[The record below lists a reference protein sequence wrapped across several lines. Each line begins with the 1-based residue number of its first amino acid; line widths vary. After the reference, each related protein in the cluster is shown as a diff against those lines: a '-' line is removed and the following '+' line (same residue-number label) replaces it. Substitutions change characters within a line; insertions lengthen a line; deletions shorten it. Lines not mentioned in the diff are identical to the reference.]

1 MGIVRAWKIIAAID
15 VGANY
20 LRMTIGE
27 INAKGEVKI
36 LEDVV
41 KPTKIGKDTF
51 SSNRISVRTIH
62 ETCDDLKGFV
72 RLMRDYKIKFYRAV
86 ATSGV
91 REAENKQ
98 YFLEQIRLRTG
109 LNIEAINIAEEQ
121 FFMLKAVSNHLN
133 LIDIKKSEQSLI
145 VNITSGAVETS
156 IYEDGK
162 LKFTEHVKVGSLRI
176 KEALSELETK
186 TIEFPEVMEE
196 YIESKI
202 YALRPQ
208 IGKFEIHHFLGIGGE
223 LNTICGIIR
232 KKKGFSKK
240 DYYIKKEELVA
251 LTKEISNMDNF
262 QIKTTFGLSNKKAEL
277 LLPSILIF
285 YCFLKMTKAEGI
297 QIPKLSLRQGILYD
311 LSDEILNIPRKKE
324 LINDIITSVWY
335 LGEKYQIDKEH
346 AIFVEKFSLKI
357 FDSTKRL
364 HKLGDKERL
373 YLQVAAILHDV
384 GVFISANNHNFH
396 SYNIIRAQS
405 IIGFSDIAIDLIAS
419 AARYHSEE
427 IPTEVH
433 KNYRYLND
441 ADKMVVS
448 TLAAILKLSEA
459 LDISHMQKIK
469 EVKLIGTRDNL
480 FFNLK
485 SEGDLLLEE
494 WDFSKHVDFFEEVIG
509 VKAII

>member
-1 MGIVRAWKIIAAID
+1 MSIVSAWKVIAAID

-20 LRMTIGE
+20 LKMTIGE
-27 INAKGEVKI
+27 INTQGEVTI

-51 SSNRISVRTIH
+51 SKARISVQTIH

-72 RLMRDYKIKFYRAV
+72 RLMKDYKIKFYKAV
-86 ATSGV
+86 ATSGI

-98 YFLEQIRLRTG
+98 YVLEQIRLRTG
-109 LNIEAINIAEEQ
+109 LNIESINIAEEQ
-121 FFMLKAVSNHLN
+121 FFMLKAVRNHLYSIN
-133 LIDIKKSEQSLI
+133 IEKTEQSLI

-156 IYEDGK
+156 IYEGGK
-162 LKFTEHVKVGSLRI
+162 LKFTEHVKIGSLRI
-176 KEALSELETK
+176 REALSDLETK
-186 TIEFPEVMEE
+186 TIEFSETMEQ

-202 YALRPQ
+202 YGLKSQ
-208 IGKFEIHHFLGIGGE
+208 IKNFEIHYFWGLGGE

-232 KKKGFSKK
+232 KKKGVNKK
-240 DYYIKKEELVA
+240 DYYIKKEALLA

-262 QIKTTFGLSNKKAEL
+262 QIKTTFGLSNKTAEL

-311 LSDEILNIPRKKE
+311 LSDEILNIPRRKE
-324 LINDIITSVWY
+324 LINDIISSVWY
-335 LGEKYQIDKEH
+335 IGEKYQIDKEH
-346 AIFVEKFSLKI
+346 AAFVEKFSLEI
-357 FDSTKRL
+357 FDHTKRL
-364 HKLGDKERL
+364 HKLGDRERL

-384 GVFISANNHNFH
+384 GGYISANDHNLH

-405 IIGFSDIAIDLIAS
+405 IIGFSDIALELIAN
-419 AARYHSEE
+419 ATMYHSED
-427 IPTEVH
+427 IPTVDH
-433 KNYRYLND
+433 KNYKYLSD
-441 ADKMVVS
+441 KDKMVVS

-469 EVKLIGTRDNL
+469 EIKLLGTRDSM
-480 FFNLK
+480 FFNIK
-485 SEGDLLLEE
+485 SEGDIILEE
-494 WDFSKHVDFFEEVIG
+494 WNFLKHVDFFEEVIG
-509 VKAII
+509 VKPII

>member
-1 MGIVRAWKIIAAID
+1 MGSIRAWKIIAAID

-27 INAKGEVKI
+27 INTQGKVKI

-51 SSNRISVRTIH
+51 SLARISVQTIH
-62 ETCDDLKGFV
+62 ETCDDLKGFA

-86 ATSGV
+86 ATSGI

-98 YFLEQIRLRTG
+98 YVLEQIRLRTG
-109 LNIEAINIAEEQ
+109 LNIKSINIAEEQ

-145 VNITSGAVETS
+145 VNITSGAVEIS
-156 IYEDGK
+156 IYEDGN

-176 KEALSELETK
+176 REALSDLESK
-186 TIEFPEVMEE
+186 TIEFSETVEQ

-202 YALRPQ
+202 YVLKPQ
-208 IGKFEIHHFLGIGGE
+208 IQKFEIQNFLGLGGE

-232 KKKGFSKK
+232 KKKGSSKK
-240 DYYIKKEELVA
+240 DYYIKKEELIA

-262 QIKTTFGLSNKKAEL
+262 QIKTTFGLSNQKAEL

-311 LSDEILNIPRKKE
+311 LSDEILNISRKEE
-324 LINDIITSVWY
+324 LINDIISSVWY
-335 LGEKYQIDKEH
+335 IGEKYQIDKEH
-346 AIFVEKFSLKI
+346 AIFVEKYSLEI
-357 FDSTKRL
+357 FDHTKGL
-364 HKLGDKERL
+364 HKLGDRERL

-384 GVFISANNHNFH
+384 GGFISANNHNLH

-405 IIGFSDIAIDLIAS
+405 IIGFSDIELELIAS
-419 AARYHSEE
+419 ATRYHSED
-427 IPTEVH
+427 IPTEAH
-433 KNYRYLND
+433 KNYRFLSDEN
-441 ADKMVVS
+441 KMVVS

-469 EVKLIGTRDNL
+469 EIKLLGNRDNL

-485 SEGDLLLEE
+485 SDDDIILEE
-494 WDFSKHVDFFEEVIG
+494 WNFSKYVDFFEEVIG
-509 VKAII
+509 VKPII

>member
-1 MGIVRAWKIIAAID
+1 MSIARAWKIIASID

-20 LRMTIGE
+20 LKMTIGE
-27 INAKGEVKI
+27 INTQGEIRI

-51 SSNRISVRTIH
+51 SKARISVQTIH

-72 RLMRDYKIKFYRAV
+72 RLMKDYKIECYKAV
-86 ATSGV
+86 ATSGL

-98 YFLEQIRLRTG
+98 YVLEQIRLRTG
-109 LNIEAINIAEEQ
+109 LNIESINIAEEQ
-121 FFMLKAVSNHLN
+121 FFMLKAVRNHVN
-133 LIDIKKSEQSLI
+133 SIDIKKSEQYLI

-162 LKFTEHVKVGSLRI
+162 LKLTEHVKIGSLKIR
-176 KEALSELETK
+176 EALSDLETK
-186 TIEFPEVMEE
+186 TTEFSETMEQ

-202 YALRPQ
+202 YALKPQ
-208 IGKFEIHHFLGIGGE
+208 IQKFEPNHFLGLGGE

-232 KKKGFSKK
+232 KKKGLNKK
-240 DYYIKKEELVA
+240 DYYIRKEALLA

-262 QIKTTFGLSNKKAEL
+262 QIKTTFGLSNKTAEL

-311 LSDEILNIPRKKE
+311 LSDEILNIQRKKE
-324 LINDIITSVWY
+324 LINDIISSVWY
-335 LGEKYQIDKEH
+335 IGEKYQIDKKH
-346 AIFVEKFSLKI
+346 ASFVEKVSLQI
-357 FDSTKRL
+357 FDYTKRL

-384 GVFISANNHNFH
+384 GGFISANNHNFH
-396 SYNIIRAQS
+396 SYSIIRAQS
-405 IIGFSDIAIDLIAS
+405 IIGFSDIALELTAS
-419 AARYHSEE
+419 AARYHSED
-427 IPTEVH
+427 IPMEAN
-433 KNYRYLND
+433 KNYRFLSD
-441 ADKMVVS
+441 VDKMVVS

-459 LDISHMQKIK
+459 LDISHVQKIK
-469 EVKLIGTRDNL
+469 EIKLTGTRDNM

-485 SEGDLLLEE
+485 SEGDIILEE
-494 WDFSKHVDFFEEVIG
+494 WNFLKHVDFFEEVIG
-509 VKAII
+509 VKPII